1 MRDGEVLLNKCYL
14 CGCRTKK
21 KIPWFT
27 NNGKHYYSIVRCGT
41 HGMIKMKIRLRKS
54 EDNQIYVV
62 KTMKQVEEVVVEDI
76 RSKWKRTKL

>member
-1 MRDGEVLLNKCYL
+1 
-14 CGCRTKK
+14 
-21 KIPWFT
+21 
-27 NNGKHYYSIVRCGT
+27 
-41 HGMIKMKIRLRKS
+41 MIKMKIRLRKS